1 MMTKNDIRTFDDLIR
16 FATFRA
22 KKSLKRNDPWAMAYW
37 METKAF
43 ADMGKT
49 VVTHAPILDWVH
61 IASQAAR
68 LAREALVA
76 GNTVQAAL
84 WYSRAKWYVIM
95 GRNNGIVM
103 NPMVTGVNKNVF
115 KGIPA

>member
-16 FATFRA
+16 FSDFRA

-43 ADMGKT
+43 AVMGKG
-49 VVTHAPILDWVH
+49 VSPITDWVD
-61 IASQAAR
+61 IAQRAAS
-68 LAREALVA
+68 LARFAHTSGRHL
-76 GNTVQAAL
+76 NAAL

-95 GRNNGIVM
+95 GRNNGVTM
-103 NPMVTGVNKNVF
+103 NPRVTGVNKTVF
-115 KGIPA
+115 NNERSA